1 MDINDSGVRLLPM
14 SFRRSER
21 PGNVWDVAMS
31 LCFVL
36 LKFCLELV
44 FVEKSGNSCSL
55 PYLAL

>member
-1 MDINDSGVRLLPM
+1 MDRNDSGVRLLPR
-14 SFRRSER
+14 SLRRSER
-21 PGNVWDVAMS
+21 LRNVWDVAMS

-44 FVEKSGNSCSL
+44 SVEKSGNSL